1 MKRLLGVLAIFA
13 VLVAMYYAM
22 KFLLNL
28 PGRWSILGA
37 AVALLGSLPMLRRRS
52 D

>member
-1 MKRLLGVLAIFA
+1 MKRLLGVLAIVTVCA
-13 VLVAMYYAM
+13 AMYYAM

-28 PGRWSILGA
+28 PGKWSVLGA
-37 AVALLGSLPMLRRRS
+37 AVVLLGSLPTLRRRS